1 MANTYSTL
9 TALFTAIANAIRA
22 KTGGSASIKADDFPS
37 AIGDIPTGTDVS
49 DTTAVAADVL
59 SGKDFYLANGTK
71 ASGSIPSQAAQTIT
85 PTTVDQTIPAG
96 KYLSGAQTVKG
107 DANLVSANIA
117 AGVSIFGVQGSH
129 QGGGG
134 DADLDDFV
142 QGTLQALVT
151 DATSVRGYAVYNNMT
166 LQSVSAAEAT
176 SVGQY
181 AFQGCSNLA
190 SASFAK
196 ATSIGYYAFYSL
208 SNLASVSI
216 PLAVT
221 LAGYCFYQCAKLLF
235 PNNELLAKTVQD
247 YALYN
252 AARSTNGFAW
262 KPNAS
267 GASASQ
273 YAFAGAK
280 VIEVDGDN
288 VTSIGNYAFQNAE
301 WLADADF
308 ASAVI
313 TSLGQYAFQN
323 AGKSRADL
331 TTALLLD
338 FHSGTFTQV
347 QQYTFAGLKN
357 TVVTLP
363 ATVTQLNANA
373 FNGIEDSIVFI
384 TRTASV
390 PTLSATTVFAS
401 ASNSFVALPYDNL
414 YAALQNANWNAISS
428 MVVGFAPAGTFV
440 AGAALPATDSGS
452 HDIYWSTDP
461 AGEGWVTECPSGSPI
476 LYAHL
481 GSKTGWWIDVDVTGA
496 TVTVTADGVTYAI
509 TDGRATVPQTAQ
521 SIDIVV
527 TYPSGYDTS
536 ITLNGVAVTQFPITG
551 LPAGDYVLSGQA
563 YDPSGVGVDWATD
576 SWQIIKNTSV
586 VGQTAEIYGSQVG
599 ATRQITLTD
608 NTTMTIRLS
617 NADDTMYTLSDGSRT
632 SGLCMEF
639 VDCFST
645 TAPMNS
651 SRTNFGGWNASI
663 MRTVT
668 MASLYD
674 LLPSDLKSAIAT
686 VDIKASAGGPSN
698 DVTTSADNLFL
709 LAAKEVFGTSS
720 NGRSEE
726 NAVLTQWKWYQD
738 HDTETSRRKNV
749 NNGLSTWWL
758 RSPAQDSYDRRF
770 IDVYLLGSQETND
783 ANTTQGVSPA
793 FVI

>member
-1 MANTYSTL
+1 MA
-9 TALFTAIANAIRA
+9 I
-22 KTGGSASIKADDFPS
+22 
-37 AIGDIPTGTDVS
+37 
-49 DTTAVAADVL
+49 DVL
-59 SGKDFYLANGTK
+59 SYVLGQKNGGVDPSGATALAGDILYPKKAVLADGQLTEGT
-71 ASGSIPSQAAQTIT
+71 IQSQAAQTIT

-107 DANLVSANIA
+107 DANLISANIA

-151 DATSVRGYAVYNNMT
+151 DATSIRDYAAYNNAGLT
-166 LQSVSAAEAT
+166 SVSAPEAT
-176 SVGQY
+176 SVWNY
-181 AFQGCSNLA
+181 AFRGCSNLL
-190 SASFAK
+190 SVNLPK
-196 ATSIGYYAFYSL
+196 ATTIYSYAFEQCG
-208 SNLASVSI
+208 NLESISI
-216 PLAVT
+216 PLIESLSDHVFSNA
-221 LAGYCFYQCAKLLF
+221 QKLTFQNDELF
-235 PNNELLAKTVQD
+235 AKTVRE
-247 YALYN
+247 YALSYVG
-252 AARSTNGFAW
+252 RSTNGFAW

-267 GASASQ
+267 GASALSNS
-273 YAFAGAK
+273 FNSAK
-280 VIEVDGDN
+280 VIEIDGAN
-288 VTSIGNYAFQNAE
+288 VTSIGQYAFYGTE

-323 AGKSRADL
+323 AGKNRADL

-338 FHSGTFTQV
+338 FHSGTFTSV

-357 TVVTLP
+357 TIVTLP
-363 ATVTQLNANA
+363 TTVTQLNANA
-373 FNGIEDSIVFI
+373 FNGIEDSIVYV

-414 YAALQNANWNAISS
+414 YTALQNANWNAISS
-428 MVVGFAPAGTFV
+428 MVVGFAPAGTFT
-440 AGAALPATDSGS
+440 AGDTLPTTDSGS

-481 GSKTGWWIDVDVTGA
+481 GSKTGWYVDVDVTGA

-521 SIDIVV
+521 SIDIGV

-551 LPAGDYVLSGQA
+551 LPARDYVLEGSA
-563 YDPSGVGVDWATD
+563 YDPSETGVDWATD
-576 SWQIIKNTSV
+576 NWRVIKNTSIA
-586 VGQTAEIYGSQVG
+586 GQVATVYGSQVG

-617 NADDTMYTLSDGSRT
+617 NADDTMYTLSDNSRT

-639 VDCFST
+639 VDCFPT
-645 TAPMNS
+645 TAYMNS
-651 SRTNFGGWNASI
+651 TNTNAGGWNASA

-668 MASLYD
+668 MAELYN
-674 LLPSDLKSAIAT
+674 LLPSDLKAVLAT
-686 VDIKASAGGPSN
+686 VNIKAADSGTSSTV
-698 DVTTSADNLFL
+698 DTSADQLFL
-709 LAAKEVFGTSS
+709 LAEKEVFGTRTNSVAA
-720 NGRSEE
+720 E
-726 NAVLTQWKWYQD
+726 ADALTQWKWYQD
-738 HDTETSRRKNV
+738 HNTNADRVKKRSGSASN
-749 NNGLSTWWL
+749 WWL
-758 RSPAQDSYDRRF
+758 RSPRTDSNSNF
-770 IDVYLLGSQETND
+770 CSVYSAGSINSTG
-783 ANTTQGVSPA
+783 AGISIGVSPA

>member
-1 MANTYSTL
+1 MILNPIKGGVDPSGA
-9 TALFTAIANAIRA
+9 TALA
-22 KTGGSASIKADDFPS
+22 
-37 AIGDIPTGTDVS
+37 GDILYPKKAVLADGQLTEGT
-49 DTTAVAADVL
+49 
-59 SGKDFYLANGTK
+59 
-71 ASGSIPSQAAQTIT
+71 IPSQAAQTIT

-134 DADLDDFV
+134 DSDLDDFV
-142 QGTLQALVT
+142 KGTLQALVT
-151 DATSVRGYAVYNNMT
+151 DATSLRNYAAYNNT
-166 LQSVSAAEAT
+166 GLTSVSAAEAT

-196 ATSIGYYAFYSL
+196 ATSIGYYAFYNL
-208 SNLASVSI
+208 ANLASVSI

-247 YALYN
+247 YALYY

-273 YAFAGAK
+273 YAFYGAK
-280 VIEVDGDN
+280 VVEVDGDN

-301 WLADADF
+301 WLALADF
-308 ASAVI
+308 ASAVVS
-313 TSLGQYAFQN
+313 TLGQYAFQN

-331 TTALLLD
+331 TVPLLLD
-338 FHSGTFTQV
+338 FHSGTFSSV

-357 TVVTLP
+357 TIITLP
-363 ATVTQLNANA
+363 TTVTSLAANA
-373 FNGIEDSIVFI
+373 FNGVDGCIVYI

-401 ASNSFVALPYDNL
+401 ATNSWVALPYNNL
-414 YAALQNANWNAISS
+414 YAALQVANWNAISS
-428 MVVGFAPAGTFV
+428 MVVGYAPAGTFT
-440 AGAALPATDSGS
+440 AGDTLPTTDSGS

-461 AGEGWVTECPSGSPI
+461 AGEGWVTECPTGSPI

-481 GSKTGWWIDVDVTGA
+481 GSKTGWWVDVDVTGA
-496 TVTVTADGVTYAI
+496 TVTVTADGVAYAI

-521 SIDIVV
+521 SIDIDV

-536 ITLNGVAVTQFPITG
+536 ITLNGVTVTQFPITG
-551 LPAGDYVLSGQA
+551 LPARDYVLEGMA
-563 YDPSGVGVDWATD
+563 YDPSSVGVDWATD
-576 SWQIIKNTSV
+576 NWQLIKNTSIA
-586 VGQTAEIYGSQVG
+586 GQVATVYGSQVG

-617 NADDTMYTLSDGSRT
+617 NADDTMYARSDGSGT
-632 SGLCMEF
+632 TGLCMEF
-639 VDCFST
+639 VDCFPD
-645 TAPMNS
+645 AWQMNTS
-651 SRTNFGGWNASI
+651 NTNAGGWNACQ
-663 MRTVT
+663 MRTVR
-668 MASLYD
+668 MAQLFD
-674 LLPSDLKSAIAT
+674 LLPSDLAAVIETADIPTANNGTGT
-686 VDIKASAGGPSN
+686 VSVIDSEDK
-698 DVTTSADNLFL
+698 LFL
-709 LAAKEVFGTSS
+709 LAEKEVFGTRTYSVAA
-720 NGRSEE
+720 E
-726 NAVLTQWKWYQD
+726 ADALTQWAWYATHNTNAD
-738 HDTETSRRKNV
+738 RVKKR
-749 NNGLSTWWL
+749 NGSASYWWL
-758 RSPAQDSYDRRF
+758 RSPFSGDSSIF
-770 IDVYLLGSQETND
+770 CDVNSSGSAD
-783 ANTTQGVSPA
+783 YSYARYSLGVSPG